1 MSVHRR
7 LLQRGVQDAQA
18 IEIGAARAAVV
29 QQPIDLGVY
38 CFLGHNIEQRDWRST
53 NGVHLRDRESEYLR
67 DRAFECAGANDA
79 DLYATA
85 QTRV

>member
-38 CFLGHNIEQRDWRST
+38 CFLGHRIEQR
-53 NGVHLRDRESEYLR
+53 VHLRDRESEYLR
-67 DRAFECAGANDA
+67 DRAFERAGANDA